1 MLNLCND
8 VSSIFELNK
17 QDKKLIIYGAGASTK
32 LLLEA
37 YYYKGL
43 KDGLAFIVDR
53 NESLNGSFLAVGD
66 DIRVEIVSLKS
77 FCLKYA
83 AKMQNFNMLI
93 TPYTALR
100 IVMELD
106 KIEELDHLDTYI
118 YSLIV
123 NKKKPMLFSFQ
134 NTDKP
139 LIPKKIHY
147 FWIGG
152 NPMPQEDKRN
162 IESWRKYAPDY
173 EIIEWNESNYD
184 FSAHPYSYEALK
196 NGKYMYATDYA
207 RKDILYRYGGIY
219 LDTDVELVGYLNDL
233 LYNEVFIGIDDG
245 GQLNSGSGLGA
256 VPNHP
261 VIKTFMDLYE
271 GVNFVNPDGSFNY
284 KYNTYY
290 ETKYMISRGFEIKN
304 EFQLIDGISCFPR
317 EVFMPEG
324 FIGLSDDYTSKTVA
338 NHKIN
343 PYDKTGVKKILQRVK
358 Q

>member
-1 MLNLCND
+1 MLNLRND
-8 VSSIFELNK
+8 VSNIYELIKQNK
-17 QDKKLIIYGAGASTK
+17 KIIIYGAGASTK

-37 YYYKGL
+37 NYHKGL
-43 KDGLAFIVDR
+43 NESLAFIVDR
-53 NESLNGSFLAVGD
+53 NEGLDETFLEAGE
-66 DIRVEIVSLKS
+66 DIRVKIVSLKS
-77 FCLKYA
+77 FCSKYA
-83 AKMQNFNMLI
+83 RQMNDYNMLI
-93 TPYTALR
+93 TPYTALT
-100 IVMELD
+100 IVMALD
-106 KIEELDHLDTYI
+106 KIEELNHLDTYI

-123 NKKKPMLFSFQ
+123 NKKKPKSFSLR
-134 NTDKP
+134 NVDRP
-139 LIPKKIHY
+139 LIPKIIHY

-152 NPMPQEDKRN
+152 NPMPEEDKRN

-184 FSAHPYSYEALK
+184 FSVHPYCYDALK
-196 NGKYMYATDYA
+196 NKQYMYATDYA

-219 LDTDVELVGYLNDL
+219 LDTDVELVAPLDDL
-233 LYNEVFIGIDDG
+233 LYNDVFIGIDDG

-261 VIKTFMDLYE
+261 VIKTFMELYE

-290 ETKYMISRGFEIKN
+290 ETKYMISRGFKIKN

-324 FIGLSDDYTSKTVA
+324 FIGLYDDYTSKTVA

-343 PYDKTGVKKILQRVK
+343 PYDKTGVRKILHRMK

>member
-1 MLNLCND
+1 MLNLRND
-8 VSSIFELNK
+8 VSDIFELMK

-37 YYYKGL
+37 YYHKGL
-43 KDGLAFIVDR
+43 KDCLVFIVDR
-53 NESLNGSFLAVGD
+53 NERLDETFLEAGN
-66 DIRVEIVSLKS
+66 DIWVKVISLKS
-77 FCLKYA
+77 FCSNYSSQ
-83 AKMQNFNMLI
+83 MQEFNMLI
-93 TPYTALR
+93 MPYTALR
-100 IVMELD
+100 IVLELD
-106 KIEELDHLDTYI
+106 KIQELNHLDTYI

-123 NKKKPMLFSFQ
+123 NKKKPDEFSLR

-139 LIPKKIHY
+139 LIPRKIHY

-152 NPMPQEDKRN
+152 NPMPEEDKRN

-173 EIIEWNESNYD
+173 EIIEWNEGNYD
-184 FSAHPYSYEALK
+184 FSTHPYSYEALK
-196 NGKYMYATDYA
+196 NKQYMYATDYA

-219 LDTDVELVGYLNDL
+219 LDTDVELVAPLDDL
-233 LYNEVFIGIDDG
+233 LYNEVFVGIDDG

-256 VPNHP
+256 VKNHP

-271 GVNFVNPDGSFNY
+271 GVNFVNSDGSFNY

-290 ETKYMISRGFEIKN
+290 ETKYMISQGFEIKN

-324 FIGLSDDYTSKTVA
+324 FIGLDNDYTSRTVA

-343 PYDKTGVKKILQRVK
+343 PYDKTGVKKVLERIK
-358 Q
+358 G

>member
-1 MLNLCND
+1 MLNLRND
-8 VSSIFELNK
+8 VSSIFELVK

-37 YYYKGL
+37 YYHKGL
-43 KDGLAFIVDR
+43 EDGLAFIVDG
-53 NESLNGSFLAVGD
+53 NESLDGTFLEAEE
-66 DIRVEIVSLKS
+66 DIQVRIISLKS
-77 FCLKYA
+77 FCQKYA
-83 AKMQNFNMLI
+83 AKMQEFNMLV
-93 TPYTALR
+93 TPYAALSF
-100 IVMELD
+100 VMELD
-106 KIEELDHLDTYI
+106 KIEELDSMDTYI
-118 YSLIV
+118 YSLIA
-123 NKKKPMLFSFQ
+123 NKKRPSVFSLR
-134 NTDKP
+134 NADKP

-147 FWIGG
+147 FWIGE
-152 NPMPQEDKRN
+152 NPMPEEDKRN

-184 FSAHPYSYEALK
+184 FSAHPYCYEALK
-196 NGKYMYATDYA
+196 NKQYMYATDYA

-219 LDTDVELVGYLNDL
+219 LDTDVELVAPLDDL
-233 LYNEVFIGIDDG
+233 LYNEIFIGIDDG

-256 VPNHP
+256 IPNHP
-261 VIKTFMDLYE
+261 VIKTFMELYK

-290 ETKYMISRGFEIKN
+290 ETKYMISRGFKIKN

-324 FIGLSDDYTSKTVA
+324 FIGLNDDYTSRTVA

-343 PYDKTGVKKILQRVK
+343 PYDKTGVRKVLQRVK
-358 Q
+358 E